1 MARGRPRKDVEV
13 LAAVEDVALPDGLP
27 DDLAAGYVAAEMDR
41 RLFAGRV
48 GNSGNS
54 GNSSTVDSVDSGVV
68 LGVDEVR
75 LALAEYVSAGLEF
88 DIDGDGVW
96 VMRKGLKEDSGNLGM
111 PLSRILKCAEL
122 VVSRAVVPKL
132 GGDRTLM
139 IG

>member
-1 MARGRPRKDVEV
+1 MARGRPRRDVEV
-13 LAAVEDVALPDGLP
+13 LAAVEDVALPEGLP
-27 DDLAAGYVAAEMDR
+27 DAVAGAYVAAEMDR
-41 RLFAGRV
+41 RLFVGRAA
-48 GNSGNS
+48 GNS
-54 GNSSTVDSVDSGVV
+54 GNSSTVGSGVV
-68 LGVDEVR
+68 LDADEVR
-75 LALAEYVSAGLEF
+75 LALAEYLAAGLEF
-88 DIDGDGVW
+88 EIDGDGVW